1 MADTPPEPDLSP
13 DADPLDAAAAR
24 LKAACE
30 RVAARVRRLEA
41 EAEEATAGVQVAQYS
56 DADRALLGEAL
67 DAAHAREAA
76 LEESAREASQ
86 ALGEAIAALRALE
99 AEDEAAPSDAI
110 EPDAPAPE
118 HAEEPQTRGASL
130 FGWEDEPGGDEAGDE
145 VGDGGG
151 ARS

>member
-1 MADTPPEPDLSP
+1 MADTPTEPGSSAE
-13 DADPLDAAAAR
+13 ADPLDAAAAR

-41 EAEEATAGVQVAQYS
+41 EAEEASAGVQVAQNS
-56 DADRALLGEAL
+56 DEDRARLAEAL

-76 LEESAREASQ
+76 LEESAREASE
-86 ALGEAIAALRALE
+86 AMGEAIAALRALDSE
-99 AEDEAAPSDAI
+99 PAPAETID
-110 EPDAPAPE
+110 PDSPAPE
-118 HAEEPQTRGASL
+118 EVDAAPARGASL
-130 FGWEDEPGGDEAGDE
+130 FGWDEAEDGDELGEDD